1 MAHISYAP
9 DYLSNSKLFKNIKAI
24 HDADVAGTGSVIT
37 IYLTEQEIDLDDDE
51 ALVDDA
57 DAAHVLG
64 QSLAKDS
71 EDLFEKRDIIIE
83 YAFKNHRALV
93 QYLKG
98 LKRGKVHELG
108 EWGQTVNGVDR
119 IDYPTNPLELINCI
133 KLFIEKHNTFPP
145 GASPIKPYLDAHT
158 DIDLAQTLLDLGT
171 AVTHHNDADQAAKDS
186 EEQYE
191 LRDTKFETVYQHILG
206 IGQYLINTY
215 DTNPHH
221 LGRWGFVIDNANPK
235 EVNRLLTIKQS
246 SVQTVYN
253 AVQGSMVINKG
264 NVSVKLYPGKNTTA
278 TPIVLAPNAVFTIKF
293 RYGTFT
299 VQNEDPS
306 QSTDLSATTYHN

>member
-9 DYLSNSKLFKNIKAI
+9 DYLSNSKLFKSIKAI

-51 ALVDDA
+51 ALVNDA
-57 DAAHVLG
+57 DAAHTLG
-64 QSLAKDS
+64 EKLAKES
-71 EDLFEKRDIIIE
+71 EDFFEKRDNIIE

-93 QYLKG
+93 QHLKG

-108 EWGQTVNGVDR
+108 DWGQTVNGVDR

-133 KLFIEKHNTFPP
+133 KLFIDKHNTFPP
-145 GASPIKPYLDAHT
+145 SASPIKPYLDAHT
-158 DIDLAQTLLDLGT
+158 DIDLAQTLLDLAA
-171 AVTHHNDADQAAKDS
+171 AVTHHNTADQAAKDS

-221 LGRWGFVIDNANPK
+221 LGRWGFVIDNASSK
-235 EVNRLLTIKQS
+235 EVERDYEITEEAAKVIHDNVMG
-246 SVQTVYN
+246 SVLENTGTLDAFIY
-253 AVQGSMVINKG
+253 AGKG
-264 NVSVKLYPGKNTTA
+264 TTG
-278 TPIVLAPNAVFTIKF
+278 TPIPFPAGGKFVIKF
-293 RYGTFT
+293 RYGTCT
-299 VQNEDPS
+299 VQNPS
-306 QSTDLSATTYHN
+306 LDGKVKVKAKVLK